1 MSNIK
6 INKRLILSAILSAS
20 LSTGF
25 LAGYNPAEAA
35 YRAPSIDYLQ
45 TKDDGTV
52 LGDYYVPSTLDN
64 VFWGKIP
71 SRNDKAIIH
80 IPSGSTVTIDTVSHE
95 GILEDQGKDPV
106 KYFGQYGITP
116 DHVMQDAINIAA
128 NKKGHDFDTNGPHVI
143 TGPIYVDGAEPGD
156 VLKVEVIALEPRVP
170 YGVVTNR
177 HFKGTIPDEMPETPR
192 LENPSSEHPESY
204 GNVSVFTSIQKKGD
218 NNEWFGIM
226 QNNGQIIQF
235 PLNPFLLSDS
245 ESGGSTS
252 LKQVSSD
259 LGITPQAIYK
269 QKEELQN
276 KGYMIKNSS
285 NDWEI
290 TSDGYNYLKEKQI
303 NRFKRNN
310 ISLKENDIKST
321 NLQGKEENNSLNET
335 LINFYETRLEEIKQS
350 YENQLNEQK
359 KQVEYFKNLYEEEK
373 SERIRANAQ
382 YQTYLLGTAEDNK
395 RHWWQFWNKTNK
407 ERDN

>member
-1 MSNIK
+1 MF
-6 INKRLILSAILSAS
+6 LI
-20 LSTGF
+20 
-25 LAGYNPAEAA
+25 
-35 YRAPSIDYLQ
+35 
-45 TKDDGTV
+45 
-52 LGDYYVPSTLDN
+52 
-64 VFWGKIP
+64 
-71 SRNDKAIIH
+71 
-80 IPSGSTVTIDTVSHE
+80 
-95 GILEDQGKDPV
+95 
-106 KYFGQYGITP
+106 
-116 DHVMQDAINIAA
+116 
-128 NKKGHDFDTNGPHVI
+128 
-143 TGPIYVDGAEPGD
+143 
-156 VLKVEVIALEPRVP
+156 
-170 YGVVTNR
+170 
-177 HFKGTIPDEMPETPR
+177 
-192 LENPSSEHPESY
+192 
-204 GNVSVFTSIQKKGD
+204 
-218 NNEWFGIM
+218 
-226 QNNGQIIQF
+226 
-235 PLNPFLLSDS
+235 
-245 ESGGSTS
+245 
-252 LKQVSSD
+252 KQVSSD

-321 NLQGKEENNSLNET
+321 NLQGKD
-335 LINFYETRLEEIKQS
+335 
-350 YENQLNEQK
+350 ENQLNEQK

>member
-1 MSNIK
+1 MF
-6 INKRLILSAILSAS
+6 LI
-20 LSTGF
+20 
-25 LAGYNPAEAA
+25 
-35 YRAPSIDYLQ
+35 
-45 TKDDGTV
+45 
-52 LGDYYVPSTLDN
+52 
-64 VFWGKIP
+64 
-71 SRNDKAIIH
+71 
-80 IPSGSTVTIDTVSHE
+80 
-95 GILEDQGKDPV
+95 
-106 KYFGQYGITP
+106 
-116 DHVMQDAINIAA
+116 
-128 NKKGHDFDTNGPHVI
+128 
-143 TGPIYVDGAEPGD
+143 
-156 VLKVEVIALEPRVP
+156 
-170 YGVVTNR
+170 
-177 HFKGTIPDEMPETPR
+177 
-192 LENPSSEHPESY
+192 
-204 GNVSVFTSIQKKGD
+204 
-218 NNEWFGIM
+218 
-226 QNNGQIIQF
+226 
-235 PLNPFLLSDS
+235 
-245 ESGGSTS
+245 
-252 LKQVSSD
+252 KQVSSD

-269 QKEELQN
+269 QKEELQS

-350 YENQLNEQK
+350 YENQLDEQK

-373 SERIRANAQ
+373 SERIRTNAQ